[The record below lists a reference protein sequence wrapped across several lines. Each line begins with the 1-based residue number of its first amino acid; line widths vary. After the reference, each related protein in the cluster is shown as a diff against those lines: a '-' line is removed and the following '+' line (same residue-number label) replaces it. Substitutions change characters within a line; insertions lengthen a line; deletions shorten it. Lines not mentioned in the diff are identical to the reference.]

1 MPRLR
6 RNFLFQTK
14 LRMKTFRVGGVSMKR
29 AGRNARLPSY
39 VGGTNPP
46 PIGYQTVATGILPI
60 FACHSAGPV
69 LWTEMPLES
78 TATVTGMS
86 WTSNS

>member
-1 MPRLR
+1 MPRLS

-14 LRMKTFRVGGVSMKR
+14 LRMKTFLTGGVSKKR
-29 AGRNARLPSY
+29 AGQFARLLALTRGNKSQS
-39 VGGTNPP
+39 GGC
-46 PIGYQTVATGILPI
+46 QTVATGILPI

-69 LWTEMPLES
+69 LWTDVPLES

-86 WTSNS
+86 TTSNS